1 MRIGLPNDFRRYLS
15 MRGASVTLEETASHQ
30 PLTLRA
36 LAVGSFLSFF
46 LGVGSNYSD
55 TVIKGSYMTLDFSTP
70 GAIFLFIILVG
81 FLNSLY
87 KLTGRHWALS
97 AGVTAALVVAWTVNF
112 SPFDKLPLYSPGV
125 LFSSFL
131 IMSMAANTILAG
143 MGRNLS
149 LNRSELIVV
158 YIMLIVVASLATMGL
173 CETILPA
180 ITGVFYYASPE
191 NDWAKI
197 LFPVLPEEIM
207 LNDGDEN
214 RTFYEGFGT
223 KEFTIPWGIWL
234 RPMAMWGVFLTGLYL
249 TMVCLAVILR
259 RQWMDRERLS
269 YPLVQAPQAMIRGE
283 DADQIVN
290 PFFKNK
296 IMWVGAA
303 LPILVG
309 LFMGLNKYLVGWPM
323 IPTAW
328 SFPIGYGQSINMTI
342 SFAVLGF
349 SYLIGPDIAL
359 GIWGFALFSKV
370 EKMFFVA
377 NGVTKQ
383 QDVWAVSTSELLN
396 YQGLGALI
404 VFVGIGLW
412 VGREHLAQVWK
423 KFLGQDSE
431 LSDDDE
437 IMTYRSA
444 VSGCL
449 IGTAVMIGWFLY
461 LGTPLWAASLFV
473 FLAMVIFTG
482 LARVVAEA
490 GVAAIISPMVAPDF
504 MVYGL
509 GSQLL
514 GATATA
520 SFSMSYI
527 FGADIRVFLMGVI
540 ANGLK
545 LIEGMNRHSRRIV
558 FWAIVI
564 AILLGIIGSLFTVM
578 SLGYRDGGINSNGW
592 FFKNMPEIIYRTAAT
607 NIEEPEGIYWTGMS
621 FVGVGAGAMLTLTW
635 LRQRFLWWPLHPIG
649 FPIMTSWLIDWM
661 WFSVFFAWLIKV
673 TILKYGGASL
683 FARSRYF
690 FLGMIAGRMLITG
703 GFLVVDYLS
712 GMVSNAIFWV

>member
-1 MRIGLPNDFRRYLS
+1 
-15 MRGASVTLEETASHQ
+15 MRGASITREETSSHQ

-70 GAIFLFIILVG
+70 GAIFLFIVLVG

-97 AGVTAALVVAWTVNF
+97 AGVTAALVVAWAVHF
-112 SPFDKLPLYSPGV
+112 SPFDRLPLYSPGV

-131 IMSMAANTILAG
+131 ILSMATNTILAG

-191 NDWAKI
+191 NHWAEI
-197 LFPVLPEEIM
+197 LFPVLPDEIM
-207 LNDGDEN
+207 LDDGDEN

-223 KEFTIPWGIWL
+223 KQFTIPWGIWL
-234 RPMAMWGVFLTGLYL
+234 RPMAMWGVFLLALYL
-249 TMVCLAVILR
+249 TMVSLAVILR

-269 YPLVQAPQAMIRGE
+269 YPLVQVPQAMIRGE
-283 DADQIVN
+283 DAGQIVN

-296 IMWVGAA
+296 TMWAGAA

-309 LFMGLNKYLVGWPM
+309 LFTGLNKYLAGWPV

-359 GIWGFALFSKV
+359 GIWGFALLSKL

-449 IGTAVMIGWFLY
+449 IGTIVMIGWFVY
-461 LGTPLWAASLFV
+461 LGTPLWAATLFV

-490 GVAAIISPMVAPDF
+490 GIAAIISPMVAPDF

-527 FGADIRVFLMGVI
+527 FAADIRVFLMGVV

-564 AILLGIIGSLFTVM
+564 AILLGITGSLFTVM
-578 SLGYRDGGINSNGW
+578 SLGYRDGGINSNVW
-592 FFKNMPEIIYRTAAT
+592 FFKNMPNIIYKTAAT
-607 NIEEPEGIYWTGMS
+607 NIEEPEGVYWMGMS
-621 FVGVGAGAMLTLTW
+621 FVGAGAGAMLALTW

-649 FPIMTSWLIDWM
+649 FPIMTSWLVDWM
-661 WFSVFFAWLIKV
+661 WFSIFFAWLIKV

-690 FLGMIAGRMLITG
+690 FLGLIAGRMLITG

-712 GMVSNAIFWV
+712 GMVGNAIFWI

>member
-1 MRIGLPNDFRRYLS
+1 
-15 MRGASVTLEETASHQ
+15 
-30 PLTLRA
+30 
-36 LAVGSFLSFF
+36 
-46 LGVGSNYSD
+46 
-55 TVIKGSYMTLDFSTP
+55 
-70 GAIFLFIILVG
+70 
-81 FLNSLY
+81 
-87 KLTGRHWALS
+87 
-97 AGVTAALVVAWTVNF
+97 
-112 SPFDKLPLYSPGV
+112 
-125 LFSSFL
+125 
-131 IMSMAANTILAG
+131 
-143 MGRNLS
+143 
-149 LNRSELIVV
+149 
-158 YIMLIVVASLATMGL
+158 
-173 CETILPA
+173 
-180 ITGVFYYASPE
+180 
-191 NDWAKI
+191 
-197 LFPVLPEEIM
+197 
-207 LNDGDEN
+207 
-214 RTFYEGFGT
+214 
-223 KEFTIPWGIWL
+223 
-234 RPMAMWGVFLTGLYL
+234 
-249 TMVCLAVILR
+249 
-259 RQWMDRERLS
+259 
-269 YPLVQAPQAMIRGE
+269 
-283 DADQIVN
+283 
-290 PFFKNK
+290 
-296 IMWVGAA
+296 
-303 LPILVG
+303 
-309 LFMGLNKYLVGWPM
+309 
-323 IPTAW
+323 
-328 SFPIGYGQSINMTI
+328 MTI

-509 GSQLL
+509 GSKLL

-564 AILLGIIGSLFTVM
+564 AIILGISGSLFTVM

-673 TILKYGGASL
+673 TILKYGGASF

-690 FLGMIAGRMLITG
+690 FLGMITGRMLITG

>member
-1 MRIGLPNDFRRYLS
+1 
-15 MRGASVTLEETASHQ
+15 MRGASITREETSSHQ

-36 LAVGSFLSFF
+36 LGVGAFLSFF

-70 GAIFLFIILVG
+70 GAIFLFIVLVG

-97 AGVTAALVVAWTVNF
+97 AGVTAALVVAWAVHF
-112 SPFDKLPLYSPGV
+112 SPFDRLPLYSPGV

-131 IMSMAANTILAG
+131 ILSMATNTILAG

-191 NDWAKI
+191 NHWAEI
-197 LFPVLPEEIM
+197 LFPVLPDEIM

-223 KEFTIPWGIWL
+223 KQFTIPWGIWL
-234 RPMAMWGVFLTGLYL
+234 RPMAMWGVFLLALYL
-249 TMVCLAVILR
+249 TMVSLAVILR

-269 YPLVQAPQAMIRGE
+269 YPLVQVPQAMIRGE
-283 DADQIVN
+283 DAGQIVN

-296 IMWVGAA
+296 TMWAGAA

-309 LFMGLNKYLVGWPM
+309 LFTGLNKYLAGWPV

-359 GIWGFALFSKV
+359 GIWGFALLSKL

-449 IGTAVMIGWFLY
+449 IGTIVMIGWFVY
-461 LGTPLWAASLFV
+461 LGTPLWAATLFV

-490 GVAAIISPMVAPDF
+490 GIAAIISPMVAPDF

-527 FGADIRVFLMGVI
+527 FAADIRVFLMGVV

-564 AILLGIIGSLFTVM
+564 AIILGITGSLFTVM
-578 SLGYRDGGINSNGW
+578 SLGYRDGGINSNVW
-592 FFKNMPEIIYRTAAT
+592 FFKNMPNIIYKTAAT
-607 NIEEPEGIYWTGMS
+607 NIEEPEGVYWMGMS
-621 FVGVGAGAMLTLTW
+621 FVGAGAGAMLALTW

-649 FPIMTSWLIDWM
+649 FPIMTSWLVDWM
-661 WFSVFFAWLIKV
+661 WFSIFFAWLIKV

-690 FLGMIAGRMLITG
+690 FLGLIAGRMLITG

-712 GMVSNAIFWV
+712 GMVGNAIFWI